1 MRVGLVGFG
10 VMGRNHARVLASM
23 PDIDFVGIFDPAGI
37 PYLPYAVHR
46 SSSLPDLLGRADA
59 VVVATPTGTHEDVVL
74 QCAAAGVH
82 VLVEKPV
89 ALTVESGERM
99 ADALDGLVGAVGH
112 IERFNPAIRQL
123 KARLLDGDLGRVF
136 QVATRRQ
143 NGYPNRIVDVGVVLD
158 LASHDF
164 DLTAWIVDGVYEQ
177 VFGLVRSVSG
187 RDDVM
192 LASGVMSGGVLVNH
206 VVNWLSPIKE
216 RIVTVTGEYGTFVA
230 NTVLGDLTLY
240 RNAVEPVAWD
250 QFANFRGVSEG
261 DAVRFAYPKKEPLVA
276 ELEGFLD
283 AVRGV
288 GSEFVSIRD
297 GVQVLKVAEAVLQSA
312 DIGMPVKVGML

>member
-1 MRVGLVGFG
+1 VNVGLVGFG

-23 PDIDFVGIFDPAGI
+23 PDINFVGIYDPADI
-37 PYLPYAVHR
+37 PHLPYDVKVFG
-46 SSSLPDLLGRADA
+46 SLPDLLGQVDA
-59 VVVATPTGTHEDVVL
+59 VVVATPTVTHEDVVL
-74 QCAAAGVH
+74 QCAAARVH

-89 ALTVESGERM
+89 ALTVESGERI
-99 ADALDGLVGAVGH
+99 ADALEGLVGAVGH

-123 KARLLDGDLGRVF
+123 KARLRQGDLGRVF

-143 NGYPNRIVDVGVVLD
+143 NGYPNRIIDVGVVLD

-164 DLTAWIVDGVYEQ
+164 DLTAWILDSSYEQ

-192 LASGVMSGGVLVNH
+192 LTSGVMSDGVLVNH

-261 DAVRFAYPKKEPLVA
+261 DTVRFAYPKQEPLAA
-276 ELEGFLD
+276 ELHGFLD

-288 GSEFVSIRD
+288 GSDFVSVRD
-297 GVQVLKVAEAVLQSA
+297 GVQVLRVAEAVLRSA
-312 DIGMPVKVGML
+312 DTGLSVKVGVL

>member
-1 MRVGLVGFG
+1 
-10 VMGRNHARVLASM
+10 MGRNHARVLASM
-23 PDIDFVGIFDPAGI
+23 PDIDFVGIVEPAGV
-37 PYLPYAVHR
+37 PFLPYNVPVFDN
-46 SSSLPDLLGRADA
+46 LQDLLSQTDA
-59 VVVATPTGTHEDVVL
+59 VVVATPTGTHEDIVL
-74 QCAAAGVH
+74 QCADAGVH

-99 ADALDGLVGAVGH
+99 ANALDGLVGAVGH

-123 KARLLDGDLGRVF
+123 KSRLLQGDIGRVF

-164 DLTAWIVDGVYEQ
+164 DLTAWILDSSYNQ
-177 VFGLVRSVSG
+177 VFGLVRSESG

-192 LASGVMSGGVLVNH
+192 LASGVMSDGVLVNH

-216 RIVTVTGEYGTFVA
+216 RIVTVTGQHGTFVA

-240 RNAVEPVAWD
+240 RNAVEPVGWD
-250 QFANFRGVSEG
+250 SVANFRGVSEG

-288 GSEFVSIRD
+288 GSEFVSVRD
-297 GVQVLKVAEAVLQSA
+297 GVQVLRVAEAVLQSA
-312 DIGMPVKVGML
+312 ATGMPVKVGVL